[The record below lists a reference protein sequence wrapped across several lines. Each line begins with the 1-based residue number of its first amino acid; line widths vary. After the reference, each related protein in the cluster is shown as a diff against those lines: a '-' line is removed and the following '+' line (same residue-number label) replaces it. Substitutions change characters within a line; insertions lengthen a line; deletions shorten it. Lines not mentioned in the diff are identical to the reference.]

1 MYAMKVSPDYFFN
14 TLHFIFMS
22 EEPVAEQNNEQKPE
36 IIGKDGQP
44 VKYLRAKKEK
54 KPKVQT
60 EKPPEK
66 DPACFIDARVGQIIH
81 VEPVEDSEFLY
92 KEDVDIGNGVTK
104 HIVTSVRQYYTV
116 EQLKN
121 RRVCVFTNMHPA
133 KMRGETSEAML
144 FGASTP
150 DPDICEL
157 LDPPAESPIGARI
170 FFGSFSQGEPEGQD
184 RRNTHWKKMVDHLGI
199 NENGVACYKGE
210 PLHTAEGNL
219 TVPNLRNCE
228 FH

>member
-1 MYAMKVSPDYFFN
+1 
-14 TLHFIFMS
+14 MS
-22 EEPVAEQNNEQKPE
+22 EQPEVEKTTEQNQE
-36 IIGKDGQP
+36 IIGKDGKP
-44 VKYLRAKKEK
+44 VKYLRGKKEK

-60 EKPPEK
+60 EKPPEP
-66 DPACFIDARVGQIIH
+66 DPAVYIDARVGKIIH

-92 KEDVDIGNGVTK
+92 KEDVDVGNGITK
-104 HIVTSVRQYYTV
+104 HIVTSVRKYYTV
-116 EQLKN
+116 EQLQD

-157 LDPPAESPIGARI
+157 LDPPADSPIGARI
-170 FFGSFSQGEPEGQD
+170 FFGHFTEGEVTGQD
-184 RRNTHWKKMVDHLGI
+184 RRNTHWKKMVEHLGI
-199 NENGVACYKGE
+199 NDQGVACYKGE